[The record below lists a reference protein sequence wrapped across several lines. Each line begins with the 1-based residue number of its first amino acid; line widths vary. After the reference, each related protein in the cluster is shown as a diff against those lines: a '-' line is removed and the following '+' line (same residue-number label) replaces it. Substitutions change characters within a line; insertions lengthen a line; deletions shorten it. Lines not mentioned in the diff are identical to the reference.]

1 MEQVRITYIGHSC
14 FVLEYRGQRIVLDPY
29 EDGSVPGLSGVR
41 LEAEYVYCS
50 HYHHDHGFEAGVT
63 IRPAAAPAFE
73 LEELLTDH
81 DDAGGTKRGKNTVR
95 IFRFGSLRVA
105 HLGDLGRLPTD
116 GEYEKLSGVDCLL
129 IPVGGF
135 FTIDAAAAKEI
146 VDRVRPRVT
155 VPMHYRS
162 EAGGFDVI
170 AALEDFT
177 GLFDRVERGGSS
189 FDLTGDAPRQ
199 VLVLAPKNAQ

>member
-1 MEQVRITYIGHSC
+1 MYRAEITYIGHSC
-14 FVLEYRGQRIVLDPY
+14 FVLAYESQRIVLDPY
-29 EDGSVPGLSGVR
+29 EDGSVPGLKNVR
-41 LEAEYVYCS
+41 LEAEFVYCS
-50 HYHHDHGFEAGVT
+50 HFHHDHGFTAGVT
-63 IRPAAAPAFE
+63 IKPAAPAFE
-73 LEELLTDH
+73 LEELETDH
-81 DDAGGTKRGKNTVR
+81 DDAGGAKRGKNTVR

-146 VDRVRPRVT
+146 VDRVKPRVT

-162 EAGGFDVI
+162 QYGGFDVI
-170 AALEDFT
+170 APLEDFI

-189 FDLTGDAPRQ
+189 FDLTGDTPRQ
-199 VLVLAPKNAQ
+199 VLVLAPQNG